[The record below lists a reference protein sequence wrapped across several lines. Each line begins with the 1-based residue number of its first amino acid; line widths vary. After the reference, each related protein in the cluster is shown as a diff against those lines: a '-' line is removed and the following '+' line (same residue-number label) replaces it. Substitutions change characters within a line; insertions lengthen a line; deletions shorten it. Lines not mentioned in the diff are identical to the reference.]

1 MCLKFD
7 LETINVMGKNASGV
21 MGISLKDDDKVIFAK
36 ARSGAISNKN
46 NELCVDLFEENLKI
60 TTNNRQEKVVELG
73 SLPIQNRAG
82 RGKNVIVFMDDDF
95 IQQVELVK

>member
-7 LETINVMGKNASGV
+7 LEAINVMGKNASGV

-36 ARSGAISNKN
+36 ARSGVISNKN

-60 TTNNRQEKVVELG
+60 TTNEGHEKIVEL
-73 SLPIQNRAG
+73 
-82 RGKNVIVFMDDDF
+82 
-95 IQQVELVK
+95 